1 MVASVSTCKAKKI
14 TLVSENVG
22 DEKNLHPGTQAAF
35 SSFSLF
41 VWCILKFNMYLL
53 IHIWLCSRVSVKKN
67 FICLISGNK
76 TSFFLGG
83 GVGGGLITHTIVCSI
98 QSPRKLLFILA
109 AISYSLL
116 PFL

>member
-14 TLVSENVG
+14 TLVFENVG

-41 VWCILKFNMYLL
+41 VCLMYIEIFDVYLL
-53 IHIWLCSRVSVKKN
+53 IHIWLCSRVSIKKT

-76 TSFFLGG
+76 TSFFL
-83 GVGGGLITHTIVCSI
+83 
-98 QSPRKLLFILA
+98 A
-109 AISYSLL
+109 
-116 PFL
+116 